1 MITNPTLT
9 PPDPHGFAPPRAQER
24 RVRRVMVGIGIDSAS
39 ATALVR
45 ADHFARA
52 LDAALTIVHVI
63 PSRRPFE
70 PLTREVPQEIARATP
85 LVRACIGP
93 VRRWAESL
101 LGHEIKPGALVL
113 GHGPVLNT
121 LLDVVR
127 GEAPDLLVLGPGRL
141 TRRLLPAE
149 RRPLLIA
156 RPRTGTSRIV
166 ASTDFSDPTF
176 PVLRRAVDLGRR
188 LNADVTLV
196 TSARSAEPAVGA
208 GDEAEPLVGALT
220 TRFGAP
226 VEVVWSERPTP
237 DAALA
242 AARDRRAD
250 LLVVGSR
257 RPSSGQGCPGDAGQQ
272 VADTASCSVL
282 VVPLRG
288 AGRERWSL
296 SVTGPGAA

>member
-1 MITNPTLT
+1 MLTTPTL
-9 PPDPHGFAPPRAQER
+9 PHPDPHGSPPPQAQER
-24 RVRRVMVGIGIDSAS
+24 RVRRVMVGVGIDSAS

-45 ADHFARA
+45 ADHFARV

-70 PLTREVPQEIARATP
+70 PLTREVPQEVARATP

-101 LGHEIKPGALVL
+101 LGREIQPGALVL
-113 GHGPVLNT
+113 GHGPVEKT
-121 LLDVVR
+121 LLDAVR
-127 GEAPDLLVLGPGRL
+127 DVTPDLLVLGPGRL
-141 TRRLLPAE
+141 TRRLVCSG
-149 RRPLLIA
+149 RRPLLVA
-156 RPRTGTSRIV
+156 RPSTGTARIV

-188 LNADVTLV
+188 LNADVTFV
-196 TSARSAEPAVGA
+196 TSARSAEAPARA
-208 GDEAEPLVGALT
+208 EDAPEPLVHALT
-220 TRFGAP
+220 SRFGGP
-226 VEVVWSERPTP
+226 LEVVCSARAAP

-242 AARDRRAD
+242 AARERRAD

-257 RPSSGQGCPGDAGQQ
+257 PSSSHGWPEDAGQQ
-272 VADTASCSVL
+272 VADAASCSVL

-288 AGRERWSL
+288 ASRESRRPIGS
-296 SVTGPGAA
+296 GAP